1 MKMLI
6 KKITTCWFIHLL
18 IVWFVTVS
26 YVVISYVYEVSL
38 HGNYHFNQDGSPVSA
53 WQYFLN
59 HTFRYDMLVL
69 AFALLLAEINYQILF
84 KMLKWALFILSC
96 LIFAF
101 VAFVI
106 LALGHPRT
114 IEVFGLLSGAGPIL
128 FMALY
133 ALVYALVRD
142 YFYQYNRKKD
152 LDLQHSQNELD
163 ALKAQLNPHFLFNSL
178 NYLYGTALKEN
189 AMQTADGVD
198 KLSDLLRYTVNGM
211 QHNEVALTDEIHFIK
226 NYLSLQKARIPQKKS
241 IKVSVEI
248 NVAEEGFKIA
258 PLLLLTFIENAFK
271 HGISMDEEC
280 FVDLCIHVKNGWLN
294 LQIVNSIVKTS
305 SQLKHSNTGLAT
317 TQKRL
322 ELLYPDNYSLKLDDN
337 HTSYSASLKIKLN
350 I

>member
-1 MKMLI
+1 LPFFDAMKVLI
-6 KKITTCWFIHLL
+6 KKITTCWLIHFL

-26 YVVISYVYEVSL
+26 CVVISYVYKTNL

-59 HTFRYDMLVL
+59 TFRYDMLVL

-84 KMLKWALFILSC
+84 KRLKWALFILSC

-189 AMQTADGVD
+189 ATQTADGVD

-211 QHNEVALTDEIHFIK
+211 QHNEVALTAEIH
-226 NYLSLQKARIPQKKS
+226 LQS
-241 IKVSVEI
+241 IK
-248 NVAEEGFKIA
+248 
-258 PLLLLTFIENAFK
+258 
-271 HGISMDEEC
+271 M
-280 FVDLCIHVKNGWLN
+280 
-294 LQIVNSIVKTS
+294 
-305 SQLKHSNTGLAT
+305 
-317 TQKRL
+317 
-322 ELLYPDNYSLKLDDN
+322 
-337 HTSYSASLKIKLN
+337 
-350 I
+350 